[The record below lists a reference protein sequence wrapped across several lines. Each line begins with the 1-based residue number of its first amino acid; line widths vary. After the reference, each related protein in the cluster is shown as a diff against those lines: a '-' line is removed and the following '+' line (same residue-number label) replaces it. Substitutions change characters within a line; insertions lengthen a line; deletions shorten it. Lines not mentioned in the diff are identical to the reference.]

1 MNSTSRRPS
10 QLEQLARR
18 TRKAVIIISHTMR
31 TIHEIYPFNLFHRI
45 EKKGEKNV
53 PILHKNSQAEGTER
67 WEAVVNFQEFTGAR
81 REGWFSPMVMVA
93 TSRKKEKKRK
103 NSKL

>member
-45 EKKGEKNV
+45 EKKG
-53 PILHKNSQAEGTER
+53 G
-67 WEAVVNFQEFTGAR
+67 
-81 REGWFSPMVMVA
+81 
-93 TSRKKEKKRK
+93 KKRSHPPQK
-103 NSKL
+103 FPSRGNRTLGGGSEFSRIYWRSTRGLVFANGDGRNE